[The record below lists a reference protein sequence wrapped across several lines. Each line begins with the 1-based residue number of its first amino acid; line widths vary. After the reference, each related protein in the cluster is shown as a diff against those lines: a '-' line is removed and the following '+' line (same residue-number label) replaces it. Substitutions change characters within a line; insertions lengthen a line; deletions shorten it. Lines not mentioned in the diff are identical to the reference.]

1 MAEYHVGC
9 GITGIFAGT
18 VNKKGNMWINKS
30 DVTQE
35 VLNAAFDYLFVNE
48 KEIKATVDGK
58 SYAMRIVPIIEAD
71 NVESEEK
78 K

>member
-48 KEIKATVDGK
+48 KETIATVDGK